1 MMQRFKIDKLL
12 REPLLHF
19 LVIGAGLFF
28 LFNQVGDPEVGTDN
42 RIVIT
47 QADLDRLAAIWLRR
61 RGRPPTSQEREQQL
75 DHYIRQ
81 EILYREALAMGLDK
95 DDAVVRRRMAQ
106 KLEFIFEDIATP
118 PESDDAKLQ
127 AYLKKHSEKFRRPAR
142 YTFSHIYLSV
152 DKRGD
157 KALDDAKL
165 LLARLQQSAHKIDV
179 SATGDALMLNHH
191 YTDTSQPEVAR
202 LFGKRFSE
210 KLNSIEP
217 GQWTGP
223 LDSPYGVHLV
233 NVQQRT
239 DTRLPKLVEIRDQV
253 KREYIYDRQRDANE
267 QFYKNLRKRYKV
279 IVEQPLEELPK
290 NAKLETRSQKAA
302 LQ

>member
-28 LFNQVGDPEVGTDN
+28 LFNQVDNPEIGTDN
-42 RIVIT
+42 RIVVT
-47 QADLDRLAAIWLRR
+47 QANLDRLAAVWLRR
-61 RGRPPTSQEREQQL
+61 MGRPPTSQEREQQL
-75 DHYIRQ
+75 DHYIREQ
-81 EILYREALAMGLDK
+81 VLYREALAMGLDK
-95 DDAVVRRRMAQ
+95 DDAVVKRRMAQ

-118 PESDDAKLQ
+118 PEPDDAQLQ
-127 AYLKKHSEKFRRPAR
+127 DYLKKHPEKFRRPAR

-165 LLARLQQSAHKIDV
+165 LLARLQHSTHKIDLP
-179 SATGDALMLNHH
+179 AAGDALMLDHH
-191 YTDTSQPEVAR
+191 YTDTSQPEVSQ
-202 LFGKRFSE
+202 LFGQQFSE
-210 KLNSIEP
+210 KLNSIKS
-217 GQWTGP
+217 GLWTGP
-223 LDSPYGVHLV
+223 LDSAYGVHLV
-233 NVQQRT
+233 NLQQRT

-267 QFYKNLRKRYKV
+267 QFYKNLRKRYEV
-279 IVEQPLEELPK
+279 IVEQKPEEFPI
-290 NAKLETRSQKAA
+290 NAQLETRSQKAA
-302 LQ
+302 FQ

>member
-1 MMQRFKIDKLL
+1 MMQRSKIHKLL

-28 LFNQVGDPEVGTDN
+28 LFNQVGGPEVGADN

-47 QADLDRLAAIWLRR
+47 QAKLERLAAVWQQRM
-61 RGRPPTSQEREQQL
+61 GRPPTSQEREQQL
-75 DHYIRQ
+75 DHYIREQ
-81 EILYREALAMGLDK
+81 VLYREALAMGLDK
-95 DDAVVRRRMAQ
+95 DDAVVKRRMAQ

-118 PESDDAKLQ
+118 PEPDDTKLQ
-127 AYLKKHSEKFRRPAR
+127 AYLKKHPDKFTQPAR

-165 LLARLQQSAHKIDV
+165 LLARLQQKAHKIDA
-179 SATGDALMLNHH
+179 SAAGDALMLNHH

-202 LFGKRFSE
+202 LFGKRFSK

-217 GQWTGP
+217 GQWSGP

-233 NVQQRT
+233 NVQQRK
-239 DTRLPKLVEIRDQV
+239 DTRLPVLAEIREQV
-253 KREYIYDRQRDANE
+253 KAEYIFDWQRDANE
-267 QFYKNLRKRYKV
+267 QFYANLRKRYEV
-279 IVEQPLEELPK
+279 VVEQPLEELPG
-290 NAKLETRSQKAA
+290 NAQFETRSQRAV

>member
-1 MMQRFKIDKLL
+1 MMQRFKIDKVL

-28 LFNQVGDPEVGTDN
+28 LFNQVDNPEVGTDN
-42 RIVIT
+42 RIVVT
-47 QADLDRLAAIWLRR
+47 QANLDRLAAVWLRR
-61 RGRPPTSQEREQQL
+61 MGRPPTSQEREQQV
-75 DHYIRQ
+75 DHYIREQ
-81 EILYREALAMGLDK
+81 VLYREALAMGLDK
-95 DDAVVRRRMAQ
+95 DDAVVKRRMAQ
-106 KLEFIFEDIATP
+106 KLEFMFEDIATP
-118 PESDDAKLQ
+118 PEPGDALLQ
-127 AYLKKHSEKFRRPAR
+127 AYLKKHPEKFMQPAR

-157 KALDDAKL
+157 KALNDAKL

-179 SATGDALMLNHH
+179 SAAGDALMLDHH

-202 LFGKRFSE
+202 LFGKQFSE
-210 KLNSIEP
+210 KLNGIEP

-223 LDSPYGVHLV
+223 FASPYGVHLV

-239 DTRLPKLVEIRDQV
+239 DTRLPELAEIRDQV
-253 KREYIYDRQRDANE
+253 KREYIFDWQRDANE
-267 QFYKNLRKRYKV
+267 QFYDNLRKRYEV
-279 IVEQPLEELPK
+279 VVEQPLEELPK
-290 NAKLETRSQKAA
+290 NAQLETRSQKAT